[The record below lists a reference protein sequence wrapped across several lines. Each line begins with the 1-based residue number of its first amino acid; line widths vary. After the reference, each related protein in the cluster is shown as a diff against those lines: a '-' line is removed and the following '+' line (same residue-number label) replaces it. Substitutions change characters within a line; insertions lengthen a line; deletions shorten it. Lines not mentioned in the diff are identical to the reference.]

1 MSEEQSSALDAER
14 LCGLTGLT
22 DRRHR
27 QIAKDGYFPPPV
39 GGKYKLTETLRGLF
53 RYYREL
59 SQKRNSSTEDEKRKK
74 LTAERK
80 IEELKLARMMGN
92 SLDAESVV
100 RAWQGVVMVAR
111 QKLLGMENK
120 VSGRLGFDDHQRQE
134 LRKEIEE
141 ALAELSK
148 RQIYERIGQNETDEG
163 HDEGG
168 DPIQTPAENERS

>member
-1 MSEEQSSALDAER
+1 MMAETR
-14 LCGLTGLT
+14 HIAAETLCTLTGLT

-27 QIAKDGYFPPPV
+27 QISKDGYFPPPLN
-39 GGKYKLTETLRGLF
+39 GQYQFTATIQGMF
-53 RYYREL
+53 RHYREL

-100 RAWQGVVMVAR
+100 QAWQGVIMIAR
-111 QKLLGMENK
+111 QKLLGLENK

-141 ALAELSK
+141 ALAELAK
-148 RQIYERIGQNETDEG
+148 RQAYERIREDEADEG
-163 HDEGG
+163 VGEG
-168 DPIQTPAENERS
+168 DKPLEAPAEDERS

>member
-1 MSEEQSSALDAER
+1 MADARHIAAET
-14 LCGLTGLT
+14 LCTLTGLT

-27 QIAKDGYFPPPV
+27 QISKDGYFPPPHN
-39 GGKYKLTETLRGLF
+39 GQYQFTATIQGLF
-53 RYYREL
+53 RHYREL

-92 SLDAESVV
+92 SLDADSVV
-100 RAWQGVVMVAR
+100 RAWQGVVMIAR

-141 ALAELSK
+141 ALTELSK
-148 RQIYERIGQNETDEG
+148 RQIYERIGEDETDDG
-163 HDEGG
+163 LDEGG
-168 DPIQTPAENERS
+168 DPVQASA

>member
-1 MSEEQSSALDAER
+1 MTETRHIAAET
-14 LCGLTGLT
+14 LCNLTGLS

-27 QIAKDGYFPPPV
+27 QIAKEGYFSPPLK
-39 GGKYKLTETLRGLF
+39 GQYQFTATIQGLF
-53 RYYREL
+53 RHYREL

-92 SLDAESVV
+92 SLDAEAVV
-100 RAWQGVVMVAR
+100 RAWQGVVMIAR

-141 ALAELSK
+141 ALTELSK
-148 RQIYERIGQNETDEG
+148 RQIYERIGEDETDEG
-163 HDEGG
+163 LDEGG
-168 DPIQTPAENERS
+168 DPVQASA

>member
-1 MSEEQSSALDAER
+1 VAESQTIDAEK
-14 LCGLTGLT
+14 LCALTGVT

-27 QIAKDGYFPPPV
+27 QIAKDGYFPPPLN
-39 GGKYKLTETLRGLF
+39 GQYQFAATLQGLF

-59 SQKRNSSTEDEKRKK
+59 SKKRHSSIEDEKRKK

-92 SLDAESVV
+92 SLEAESVV
-100 RAWQGVVMVAR
+100 RAWQGVVMIAR
-111 QKLLGMENK
+111 QKLLGLENK
-120 VSGRLGFDDHQRQE
+120 ISGRLGFDEHQRQE

-148 RQIYERIGQNETDEG
+148 RKTYESIREDETDDG
-163 HDEGG
+163 LDEGN
-168 DPIQTPAENERS
+168 DPLEAAAEDERG